1 MSEEAPQ
8 PTIVMENRQGQ
19 RVDVPV
25 AEARQRFDAGELGFP
40 RDVPLGVYT
49 EDGGVRA
56 LTAEQAPRI
65 FRQGGQVLPT
75 SDARELVASQYNR
88 EEEQRVQRDLQ
99 QEYGGAGSQALT
111 AAEGFAS
118 EATFGLAPALLGG
131 ISPEYRR
138 RQAARAQANPT
149 TRTVSEIS
157 GAVIPAIGAALVPGG
172 QGAAAAQT
180 GRVASAAGRLARGAS
195 MLPTGQLARRA
206 FAAEQEIA
214 QRLAARALGTTGA
227 SSQNALREL
236 AQLPGLR
243 GFAQNV
249 AARGTAGVA
258 AGAAEG
264 VALGLAQAIQDA
276 DLQGEEMTASGLVE
290 AGAGGAALG
299 AITGGGAGAVMSFLG
314 NPRVANYINDWTD
327 AQVLRSIGRR
337 IPSDVAERY
346 NNNGTAAIGG
356 LAQEL
361 GLVGPGSTRATILSR
376 SQSAIDDSAAGLEA
390 VLREASGHGARISR
404 QTQSAL
410 HGQMQRVASTR
421 SARSALDS
429 ARGILGPLGNSRR
442 LSLYQAH
449 DMRSRLDALLNGTGN
464 SAFVRSQGMG
474 IKQAADQGR
483 TGFAPLKDALFD
495 VRRNLEDAI
504 EEGFSASAWRE
515 AARRA
520 GERTSPTGTSALG
533 GRYGSLSRQDEQAY
547 VRGPMV
553 EYLQRRYV
561 THRQN
566 YEVAHVVRDMVRR
579 QPAGVIGT
587 FLRSLRPVPVVGK
600 VAQAA
605 GRQLDDQPVRSALGA
620 AGLAAA
626 SMNPTLVGAILGGSL
641 AAASYRQGR
650 LALPWLSDKVLQA
663 LGLRRQA
670 RVVQERIR
678 KSILDT
684 QRTFKPNPRLMGTV
698 ASAVH
703 IPDYDRDTERVR
715 QQSINPGPSVRRA
728 SENSPSALPIVAG
741 ANAAREAE
749 SIEFLSNAMPKGRIG
764 MTLVSN
770 TEDPDALVSD
780 QEKSA
785 WLLAQ
790 RAIKDPESVVKDIKA
805 GMLSYEAVEGLRAG
819 HPAYYRA
826 LRDSISEGIRESDER
841 PSYEYLLTI
850 STLFPEVP
858 AHPSLESSMVRLL
871 QAPYSARETGR
882 VGGQMSQGPGPSPQ
896 PAPNLAKFEETRV
909 QQLDSQ

>member
-19 RVDVPV
+19 RVDIPV

-75 SDARELVASQYNR
+75 SDARELVASQYSR
-88 EEEQRVQRDLQ
+88 EEEQRVQRDLES
-99 QEYGGAGSQALT
+99 EYGGVGSQALT
-111 AAEGFAS
+111 AAEGFVS
-118 EATFGLAPALLGG
+118 EATFGLAPRLLGAL
-131 ISPEYRR
+131 SPEYRR

-149 TRTVSEIS
+149 TRAVSEIS
-157 GAVIPAIGAALVPGG
+157 GAVLPAVGAALVPGG

-214 QRLAARALGTTGA
+214 QRLAARAVGTTGA
-227 SSQNALREL
+227 ASQNALREL
-236 AQLPGLR
+236 AQLPGLSGVAR
-243 GFAQNV
+243 NV
-249 AARGTAGVA
+249 GARGTAGLA

-276 DLQGEEMTASGLVE
+276 DLQGDELTASGLVE

-314 NPRVANYINDWTD
+314 SPRVANYINDWTD
-327 AQVLRSIGRR
+327 RQVLRSIGRR
-337 IPSDVAERY
+337 IPDDVGPRY
-346 NNNGTAAIGG
+346 ENGTAALGG

-361 GLVGPGSTRATILSR
+361 RIVGPGSTRATILERARGVREESAYAIENTL
-376 SQSAIDDSAAGLEA
+376 QSAPL
-390 VLREASGHGARISR
+390 LGARINPREAASIASAAER
-404 QTQSAL
+404 LPRIGATQDSVESAQSIL
-410 HGQMQRVASTR
+410 R
-421 SARSALDS
+421 ALDAS
-429 ARGILGPLGNSRR
+429 GRSDRGI
-442 LSLYQAH
+442 SLYAAHQA
-449 DMRSRLDALLNGTGN
+449 RRTLDSLLNGTGEY
-464 SAFVRSQGMG
+464 AEQG
-474 IKQAADQGR
+474 IKAAADAGR
-483 TGFAPLKDALFD
+483 AGFTELRDRLFD
-495 VRRNLEDAI
+495 VRRQLEDAI
-504 EEGFSASAWRE
+504 EEGFGVGPGA
-515 AARRA
+515 AARPNLEARA
-520 GERTSPTGTSALG
+520 A
-533 GRYGSLSRQDEQAY
+533 A
-547 VRGPMV
+547 
-553 EYLQRRYV
+553 QRSYIS
-561 THRQN
+561 HRQN
-566 YEVAHVVRDMVRR
+566 YEVATVVNDMVSR

-587 FLRSLRPVPVVGK
+587 FLRYLRPVPVVGRM
-600 VAQAA
+600 AQAA
-605 GRQLDDQPVRSALGA
+605 GRQLDDQPVRSTLGA
-620 AGLAAA
+620 AGIAAA

-650 LALPWLSDKVLQA
+650 LALPWLSDKALQA

-678 KSILDT
+678 RNILDT

-698 ASAVH
+698 ASAVR

-715 QQSINPGPSVRRA
+715 QQATNPGPSMRRA

-749 SIEFLSNAMPKGRIG
+749 SIEFLSNAMPRGRIG
-764 MTLVSN
+764 VTLVSN

-882 VGGQMSQGPGPSPQ
+882 IGGQMSQGPGPSPQ

>member
-99 QEYGGAGSQALT
+99 REYGGAGSQALT
-111 AAEGFAS
+111 AAEGFVS

-131 ISPEYRR
+131 LSPEYRR

-149 TRTVSEIS
+149 TRAVSEIS

-195 MLPTGQLARRA
+195 RFTLTGQVARRA

-249 AARGTAGVA
+249 GARGTAGVA
-258 AGAAEG
+258 AGAMEG
-264 VALGLAQAIQDA
+264 VGLGIAQAIQDA
-276 DLQGEEMTASGLVE
+276 DLQGEEITASGLAE
-290 AGAGGAALG
+290 AGAEGAAWGLVGGAV
-299 AITGGGAGAVMSFLG
+299 TGGGAGALMSFLG
-314 NPRVANYINDWTD
+314 NPRVANYMNDWTD
-327 AQVLRSIGRR
+327 AQVLRSLGRR
-337 IPSDVAERY
+337 IDPDVARRY
-346 NNNGTAAIGG
+346 DDNGTAAIGG
-356 LAQEL
+356 VSQEL
-361 GLVGPGSTRATILSR
+361 GIVGPGSTRSTILSR
-376 SQSAIDDSAAGLEA
+376 SQNVIDDAEVEINE
-390 VLREASGHGARISR
+390 VLSLASESGARLNNATRRNIHRDVQAIPRTDRTR
-404 QTQSAL
+404 Q
-410 HGQMQRVASTR
+410 
-421 SARSALDS
+421 ALDTV
-429 ARGILGPLGNSRR
+429 RGILSALGGGRAIT
-442 LSLYQAH
+442 LQQAH
-449 DMRSRLDALLNGTGN
+449 RMRRALDGILNGTGT
-464 SAFVRSQGMG
+464 SAFVRSQGRG
-474 IKQAADQGR
+474 VKALADDGVAGFGR
-483 TGFAPLKDALFD
+483 LRDDLFAI
-495 VRRNLEDAI
+495 RRQLEDAI
-504 EEGFSASAWRE
+504 EAGFG
-515 AARRA
+515 A
-520 GERTSPTGTSALG
+520 GPR
-533 GRYGSLSRQDEQAY
+533 GSTQLSQSIRNVMDPDY
-547 VRGPMV
+547 
-553 EYLQRRYV
+553 QRRYV
-561 THRQN
+561 TARQN
-566 YEVAHVVRDMVRR
+566 WEVAHVVNDMVRR
-579 QPAGVIGT
+579 QPAGIIGT
-587 FLRSLRPVPVVGK
+587 FLKSIRQAPVVGRM
-600 VAQAA
+600 AQAA
-605 GRQLDDQPVRSALGA
+605 GRQLEEQPIRATLGA

-626 SMNPTLVGAILGGSL
+626 SMNPTLVGAILGGSI
-641 AAASYRQGR
+641 AGASLRRGR

-715 QQSINPGPSVRRA
+715 QQSMNPGPSVRRA